1 MLPFRQI
8 TRYVFFI
15 DSIWIITNVRNTPF
29 QLRLVTKE
37 VKYLGTQESLYEKIL
52 RLKYLR
58 YYVIL
63 ILIELSDKA
72 WIFDP

>member
-8 TRYVFFI
+8 ARYVFFI